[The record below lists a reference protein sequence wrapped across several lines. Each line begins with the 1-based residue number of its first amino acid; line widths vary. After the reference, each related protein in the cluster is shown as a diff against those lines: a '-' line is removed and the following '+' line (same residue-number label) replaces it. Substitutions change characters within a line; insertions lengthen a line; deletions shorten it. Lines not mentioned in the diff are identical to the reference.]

1 MEPAASNA
9 LRLPRLQPF
18 LFARDPLSRVM
29 HAISDAAR
37 QKRARIFRSA
47 FELTETTRI
56 LDLGSETGRNIHAV
70 LQGTRV
76 LPKNVYICDIHQ
88 PLIEAGAERYG
99 FVPVLA
105 RDGEALP
112 FAPQSFD
119 IVYCSSVIEHVTLA
133 KNEVWKE
140 RSQRRFV
147 EKSHQRQLG
156 FAAEIRRLGRQ
167 YFVQT
172 PYRGFP
178 IESHSW
184 LPFMGWLP
192 RPVLLPVMRC
202 TNAVWV
208 KETNPDWRLLN
219 RREMQGLFPDA
230 RLVAEKF
237 AGLTKSL
244 VAVKSDLQPGA
255 AGPASTRA

>member
-1 MEPAASNA
+1 MENAASNA
-9 LRLPRLQPF
+9 LRVPRLQPF
-18 LFARDPLSRVM
+18 LFARDPMSRVM

-37 QKRARIFRSA
+37 KKRARIFRNA

-76 LPKNVYICDIHQ
+76 QPKNVYICDIHQ

-133 KNEVWKE
+133 KDEVWQE

-147 EKSHQRQLG
+147 EKSHERQLA
-156 FAAEIRRLGRQ
+156 FANEIRRLGRQ

-192 RPVLLPVMRC
+192 RPMLLPVMRF

-219 RREMQGLFPDA
+219 RREMQALFPDA
-230 RLVAEKF
+230 RLAAEKF

-244 VAVKSDLQPGA
+244 VAVKSDLQRGA
-255 AGPASTRA
+255 AAPEDKRA

>member
-18 LFARDPLSRVM
+18 LFARDPLSRLM

-37 QKRARIFRSA
+37 EKRARMFRNA

-70 LQGTRV
+70 LRGTRV
-76 LPKNVYICDIHQ
+76 QPKNVYICDIHE
-88 PLIEAGAERYG
+88 PLVSAGAERYG
-99 FVPVLA
+99 FTPVVA

-112 FAPQSFD
+112 FEQQSFD
-119 IVYCSSVIEHVTLA
+119 IVYCSSVIEHVTLPKA
-133 KNEVWKE
+133 ELWQE
-140 RSQRRFV
+140 RSERRFV
-147 EKSHQRQLG
+147 EKSHERQLG
-156 FAAEIRRLGRQ
+156 FANEIRRLGRQ

-192 RPVLLPVMRC
+192 RPVLLPVMRF

-208 KETNPDWRLLN
+208 KSTNPDWRLLN
-219 RREMQGLFPDA
+219 RREMQELFPDA
-230 RLVAEKF
+230 RLAEEKF

-244 VAVKSDLQPGA
+244 VAVKSD
-255 AGPASTRA
+255 RA